1 MCGGRI
7 PCGSSRL
14 ASVAASRD
22 ARQTPVRVSTSIA
35 AGRHLPASPE
45 VWKQYRRQRSP
56 RRNRISRLQAKHSP
70 SRYTGHARANVRRHD
85 CSNSSP
91 GPRNAEGGPVWPGP
105 LVVVCQPANSAHISE
120 PRGRQRTSLVTT
132 AVPAGSEVS
141 PAGAETSDRRCHS
154 SGARFTSS
162 ESAACASPT
171 ILAPTLFRNRE

>member
-22 ARQTPVRVSTSIA
+22 ARRTPVKVSASIA
-35 AGRHLPASPE
+35 VGRHPPANPE
-45 VWKQYRRQRSP
+45 VWKQCRRQRSP
-56 RRNRISRLQAKHSP
+56 HRNRISRFQAKHFP

-91 GPRNAEGGPVWPGP
+91 GPRSAEGGPASPAP
-105 LVVVCQPANSAHISE
+105 LAVVCQPANSERISE
-120 PRGRQRTSLVTT
+120 PPGRQRTNLVTT

-141 PAGAETSDRRCHS
+141 PAGVETWDRRRYS

-162 ESAACASPT
+162 ESAA
-171 ILAPTLFRNRE
+171 